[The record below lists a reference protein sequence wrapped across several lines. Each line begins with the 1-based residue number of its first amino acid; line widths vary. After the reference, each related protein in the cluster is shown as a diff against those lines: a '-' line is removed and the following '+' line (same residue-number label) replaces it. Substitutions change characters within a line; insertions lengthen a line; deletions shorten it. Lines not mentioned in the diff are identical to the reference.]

1 MKIKTAR
8 WAILAGCLAAG
19 FAVAAAGPSLAEG
32 KKYTIYLSN
41 SVIGNDWLQQMI
53 RSAEI
58 SVTKGPLAG
67 RVELHVE
74 TVENTTQ
81 AQINSLNNIIAAKP
95 DAIIV
100 HAGSVS
106 ALDPTIERA
115 CAAGIVVV
123 SFSQVVTAPCP
134 YKVNT
139 NWAHVN
145 HDIPDL
151 ARQCARRKG
160 QGDRRPRPAW
170 LADLGGL
177 EQGNREGARFLPGHR
192 DRRLVHVEL
201 RARRRTG
208 GRRQPAC
215 RQSANRRHPD
225 RGLRHR
231 CHPGAQGR
239 RPAARADRDVRL

>member
-1 MKIKTAR
+1 MTMHTAR
-8 WAILAGCLAAG
+8 SAIVIGCLAAG
-19 FAVAAAGPSLAEG
+19 FAAAAVAPSLAED

-58 SVTKGPLAG
+58 AVTKGPLAG
-67 RVELHVE
+67 RVDLHVE

-106 ALDPTIERA
+106 ALDPTLERA

-123 SFSQVVTAPCP
+123 SFSQVVTAECP

-139 NWAHVN
+139 NWDHVN
-145 HDIPDL
+145 HDIPTWL
-151 ARQCARRKG
+151 ANVLGGKG
-160 QGDRRPRPAW
+160 KVIVDRGLPG

-177 EQGNREGARFLPGHR
+177 EQGDREGPRLLPGHR
-192 DRRLVHVEL
+192 DRRLVHLEL
-201 RARRRTG
+201 RARCRAG
-208 GRRQPAC
+208 GRGEPAC
-215 RQSANRRHPD
+215 RQSRRST
-225 RGLRHR
+225 
-231 CHPGAQGR
+231 AS
-239 RPAARADRDVRL
+239 